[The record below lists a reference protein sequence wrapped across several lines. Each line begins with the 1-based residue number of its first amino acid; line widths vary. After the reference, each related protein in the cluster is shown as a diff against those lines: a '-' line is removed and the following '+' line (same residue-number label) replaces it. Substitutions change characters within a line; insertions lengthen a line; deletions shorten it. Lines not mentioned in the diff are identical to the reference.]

1 MWTSQAGI
9 NLIKGFEGLSLT
21 AYKDA
26 VGVWT
31 IGYGHTGDGS
41 VNSGTPDKPKVTP
54 IYAGET
60 ITQKQA
66 DMFLI
71 SDISVAETEVNKAN
85 EANLNQNQFDALVS
99 FCYNVGVGAYQA
111 STLLRLVNESLF
123 LDAADQFGLWVTDGD
138 GHIIEGLVN
147 RRRAEKALFLAPA

>member
-31 IGYGHTGDGS
+31 IGYGHTGDGA
-41 VNSGTPDKPKVTP
+41 VNSGTSDKPKVTP

-85 EANLNQNQFDALVS
+85 ETSLNQNQFDALVS

-123 LDAADQFGLWVTDGD
+123 RDAADQFGLWVTDGD
-138 GHIIEGLVN
+138 GHTIEGLVN